1 MKNLLFAGLSALLL
15 ISCKKE
21 SSPQEDASAAK
32 EIKNLSYGSDPAQK
46 MDLYLPKGRSTD
58 STKLIILVHGG
69 AWAEGDKTELDE
81 YIPSLRE
88 RLGNYA
94 VANINYRLAT
104 GAGNFF
110 PTQENDIRSAIDWL
124 VQKSGEYKYSSNIVL
139 LGASAGAH
147 LSLLQ
152 AYKNNSP
159 KIAAVVDFY
168 GPADM
173 AALYSQSLLPIAQAG
188 LQMLLSGTPQT
199 NAMAYQQS
207 SPINFVDAGDPPTII
222 FHGLNDTVV
231 PVSQSASLLAKLKG
245 LQIDA
250 ELHTY
255 GGLGHE
261 RWPAATMTDAL
272 DKTEKFLKA
281 HVK

>member
-15 ISCKKE
+15 LSCKKE
-21 SSPQEDASAAK
+21 SGSQEDAAAAK

-46 MDLYLPKGRSTD
+46 MDLYLPQGRSTD
-58 STKLIILVHGG
+58 STKLIVLVHGG
-69 AWAEGDKTELDE
+69 AWSEGDKTELDE
-81 YIPSLRE
+81 YIPSMRE

-104 GAGNFF
+104 GAGNLF
-110 PTQENDIRSAIDWL
+110 PTQENDLRSAIDWL
-124 VQKSGEYKYSSNIVL
+124 MQKSGEYKYSSTVVL

-173 AALYSQSLLPIAQAG
+173 AALYNQSLLPIAQAG

-199 NAMAYQQS
+199 NPTAYQQS
-207 SPINFVDAGDPPTII
+207 SPLNFVDAGDPPTII
-222 FHGLNDTVV
+222 FHGLNDGVV
-231 PVSQSASLLAKLKG
+231 PVSQSATLLAKLKG

-261 RWPAATMTDAL
+261 RWPSATMTDAL